1 MKIVLITSRYY
12 PYITGGAQISNKI
25 LVEGIKRRNIDIGV
39 ISLGEKNNI
48 ENINNIKI
56 TRLYLSKLTTKYLKK
71 IPFKKKS
78 EKIKFAL
85 INNFHIYD
93 YLIYKKIF
101 NILKKYPKDTIIHT
115 SDMHSF
121 YQIFWWKA
129 AKKNNL
135 KVIHT
140 LRDPFFIKEITLG
153 GKKNILINYINCL
166 RKFIFRYYSK
176 KYIDYVHSPS
186 EYMIK
191 VHKKNNFNFKKV
203 KVIYNTIDINIIN
216 SKFEEK
222 TIDILYVGRII
233 KEKGIELLIKTLQ
246 DTKLVQ
252 NTLFIGDGDLK
263 NKVIKN
269 NIKITGWLNSNCVY
283 EYMKKAKIII
293 LPSKWEEAFGRVLI
307 EGIANGTLVIGSNKG
322 AIPEV
327 LGNRDLY
334 LFNVENGNELE
345 RKIKRIL
352 LLSKDEYEKEVKEL
366 QKFIKKYE
374 YDNHIREFEKFYEDV
389 IKS

>member
-25 LVEGIKRRNIDIGV
+25 LVEGIKRRNIDIEV

-153 GKKNILINYINCL
+153 GKK
-166 RKFIFRYYSK
+166 IF
-176 KYIDYVHSPS
+176 
-186 EYMIK
+186 
-191 VHKKNNFNFKKV
+191 
-203 KVIYNTIDINIIN
+203 
-216 SKFEEK
+216 
-222 TIDILYVGRII
+222 
-233 KEKGIELLIKTLQ
+233 
-246 DTKLVQ
+246 
-252 NTLFIGDGDLK
+252 
-263 NKVIKN
+263 
-269 NIKITGWLNSNCVY
+269 
-283 EYMKKAKIII
+283 
-293 LPSKWEEAFGRVLI
+293 
-307 EGIANGTLVIGSNKG
+307 
-322 AIPEV
+322 
-327 LGNRDLY
+327 
-334 LFNVENGNELE
+334 
-345 RKIKRIL
+345 
-352 LLSKDEYEKEVKEL
+352 
-366 QKFIKKYE
+366 
-374 YDNHIREFEKFYEDV
+374 
-389 IKS
+389 